1 MTFYIDVPPFRKL
14 PKIINDERITE
25 DMGVACRLD
34 NPQVQKSP
42 WYVTTHNGWL
52 SIRGQIKG
60 TTSATLKVGY
70 GVGGLYELLNDGW

>member
-70 GVGGLYELLNDGW
+70 GVGGLYELLNDEW